1 MKKAMLA
8 IAVTLGMVAAALASE
23 PTQAQLQ
30 KEAKISWH
38 HARVIALKQ
47 VPHGTIRSGELE
59 REHGILIYSFDIH
72 SHRGITEVNVD
83 AKNGKV
89 VAVQHESAAAE
100 AAEKKSEHEKH

>member
-1 MKKAMLA
+1 MKKAVLT
-8 IAVTLGMVAAALASE
+8 IAVTLGMVAAAFASE
-23 PTQAQLQ
+23 TQAQLR

-38 HARVIALKQ
+38 HARVIALKE

-59 REHGILIYSFDIH
+59 REHGIVIYSFDIH
-72 SHRGITEVNVD
+72 SSKGTTEVNVD

-100 AAEKKSEHEKH
+100 AAEKKAEHEKQ